1 MQIIIIICFLKNVNL
16 QGNIVK
22 CVQIEGQKLDISSQF
37 HYSDVS
43 YHTADLLCLITGA
56 ILFINCENDFRLWIL
71 CNIALFIFL
80 LIWLLFLHCF
90 RQGNNVIYIYR
101 THFIHWCKVLF
112 RKRIHFNCFKERKNH
127 HNKKKKNLYKL
138 TK

>member
-101 THFIHWCKVLF
+101 THFIHWCFSERGFILIVLKKGKIIIIK
-112 RKRIHFNCFKERKNH
+112 RKKIYIN
-127 HNKKKKNLYKL
+127 
-138 TK
+138 